1 MPVEVKICGL
11 RTPETVD
18 AAIEAGADWLGFV
31 FYGPSPRNVL
41 HADARTLSRHVG
53 GRARKV
59 ALLVNAGDGEIAAAV
74 EALQP
79 DLIQLHGEEEPRR
92 VQEIRSRYGIPVMK
106 AIGVSAPEDVARAEA
121 YRAAADRILFDAKP
135 PPDSRLPGGNGRA
148 FDWNILAG
156 LDLGK
161 PYMLSGGLDAG
172 NVARAIAV
180 TRAPGVDVSSG
191 VESRPGVKDAGRIA
205 AFVRAVRDAEAS

>member
-1 MPVEVKICGL
+1 MPVDVKICGL

-31 FYGPSPRNVL
+31 FYGPSPRNL
-41 HADARTLSRHVG
+41 PYADALPLARHVG
-53 GRARKV
+53 DRAKKV
-59 ALLVNAGDGEIAAAV
+59 ALLVDAQDGEIAAVV
-74 EALQP
+74 EALRP
-79 DLIQLHGEEEPRR
+79 DLIQFHGEEEPRR
-92 VQEIRSRYGIPVMK
+92 VAEIRSRYGIPVMK
-106 AIGVSAPEDVARAEA
+106 AIGVSTPEDLARAEA
-121 YRAAADRILFDAKP
+121 YRFVADRILFDAKP
-135 PPDSRLPGGNGRA
+135 PRDSRLPGGNGRT

-172 NVARAIAV
+172 NVARAIAA
-180 TRAPGVDVSSG
+180 TGAPGGDVSSG
-191 VESRPGVKDAGRIA
+191 VESSPGVKDAGRIA

>member
-1 MPVEVKICGL
+1 MPVDVKICGL

-31 FYGPSPRNVL
+31 FYGPSPRNL
-41 HADARTLSRHVG
+41 PYADALPLARHVG
-53 GRARKV
+53 DRAKKV
-59 ALLVNAGDGEIAAAV
+59 ALLVDAQDGEIAAVV
-74 EALQP
+74 EALRP
-79 DLIQLHGEEEPRR
+79 DLIQFHGEEEPRR
-92 VQEIRSRYGIPVMK
+92 VAEIRSRYGIPVMK
-106 AIGVSAPEDVARAEA
+106 AIGVSTPEDLARAEA
-121 YRAAADRILFDAKP
+121 YRFVADRILFDAKP
-135 PPDSRLPGGNGRA
+135 PRDSRLPGGNGRT

-172 NVARAIAV
+172 NVARAIAA
-180 TRAPGVDVSSG
+180 TGAPGVDVSSG
-191 VESRPGVKDAGRIA
+191 VESSPGVKDAGRIA